1 MHVTD
6 MDGTDIDDTDM
17 DDTIMN
23 DIHFAN
29 TTIYRYRPN
38 ISENK
43 YIGPTLMLDI
53 PIKGK

>member
-1 MHVTD
+1 

-38 ISENK
+38 ISENQ